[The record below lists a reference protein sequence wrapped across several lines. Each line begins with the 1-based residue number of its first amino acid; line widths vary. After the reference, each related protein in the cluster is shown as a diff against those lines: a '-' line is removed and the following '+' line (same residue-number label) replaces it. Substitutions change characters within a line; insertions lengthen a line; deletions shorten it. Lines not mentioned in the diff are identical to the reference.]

1 MLKKAPILFFTYK
14 RPDHTR
20 QALQSLAQNEGSQE
34 SELFIFCD
42 APKRA
47 EDEEAVRQVR
57 EVIRTQQWCGKV
69 HIIERETNMGCAN
82 SIISGVTEICEK
94 YGRVIVLEDDLVLSP
109 FFLDYMNRAL
119 DLYEDN
125 PQVMQISGHMFPVNL
140 DVETDAVFLPF
151 STSWGW
157 ATWQRS
163 WKYFDPGMSGY
174 AQLTSNKK
182 LRYKFDLNGSYPYFK
197 MLEEQIDGK
206 IDAWCIRWYLSTFLL
221 GGLTLY
227 PTQSLVSNIGFDGS
241 GTHCGNQSE
250 STNNFSE
257 YRVICFPTNIKA
269 NLSQTNTIIKYFRSI
284 KPHPFIQLTIIL
296 AKVIN
301 KANKVYSKKHELV

>member
-1 MLKKAPILFFTYK
+1 MLKKAPIVFFAYK
-14 RPDHTR
+14 RPDHTQ
-20 QALQSLAQNEGSQE
+20 QALQSLARNEGAQE

-69 HIIERETNMGCAN
+69 HIIERETNMGCAK

-125 PQVMQISGHMFPVNL
+125 PQVMQISGHMFPVIL
-140 DVETDAVFLPF
+140 DVETDAVFMPF
-151 STSWGW
+151 TTSWGW

-163 WKYFDPGMSGY
+163 WKYFDPDMSGY
-174 AQLTSNKK
+174 AQLKSDKN
-182 LRYKFDLNGSYPYFK
+182 LRYKFDLNSSYPYFK

-206 IDAWCIRWYLSTFLL
+206 IDAWCIRWYLSLFMLQ
-221 GGLTLY
+221 GLTLY
-227 PTQSLVSNIGFDGS
+227 PTQSLVGNLGLDGS
-241 GTHCGNQSE
+241 GTHCGKITGLDLITCNQK
-250 STNNFSE
+250 
-257 YRVICFPTNIKA
+257 IKLFPK
-269 NLSQTNTIIKYFRSI
+269 LSIEDTIATETLSKYFRSI
-284 KPHPFIQLTIIL
+284 NSRKTFSV
-296 AKVIN
+296 AKTFD
-301 KANKVYSKKHELV
+301 KVKHLLRFN

>member
-20 QALQSLAQNEGSQE
+20 QALQSLAQNEGAQE

-69 HIIERETNMGCAN
+69 HIIERKTNMGCAN

-140 DVETDAVFLPF
+140 DVETDAVFMPCI
-151 STSWGW
+151 TSWGW

-174 AQLTSNKK
+174 AQLKSNKK

-221 GGLTLY
+221 GGLTLC

-241 GTHCGNQSE
+241 GTHCGKASNLDGNISNAQL
-250 STNNFSE
+250 N
-257 YRVICFPTNIKA
+257 YFPNSATENITASNK
-269 NLSQTNTIIKYFRSI
+269 LFEYFRSI
-284 KPHPFIQLTIIL
+284 RYSQISLI
-296 AKVIN
+296 AKMRQSFSWVR
-301 KANKVYSKKHELV
+301 KLRL